1 MGEDGR
7 GWARMGEDESQAW
20 PEKVGGEIESQ
31 EETNH
36 RAGVGGLCT
45 FMGILWTAWKC
56 LTPSSQFPL

>member
-1 MGEDGR
+1 
-7 GWARMGEDESQAW
+7 MGEDESQAW